1 MLLFIFCSKLRAADI
16 VCAWVRFAAKDGLVR
31 QAGGRRAGS
40 WGLTRKDGA
49 RQIYSCG
56 HPHPHPPNRQTFT
69 STLCCKCCQKNT
81 RCCCCSCPREIV
93 PMQSVSTVPMH
104 TFVSNNNRLATDR
117 ICDFISHNIAM
128 VDRPRISVRWQDG
141 PRMIF
146 ACGKTMVIISPP
158 VKRHCSPAKERLVS
172 KDALCSCGM

>member
-69 STLCCKCCQKNT
+69 STLCCKCCQKT
-81 RCCCCSCPREIV
+81 
-93 PMQSVSTVPMH
+93 
-104 TFVSNNNRLATDR
+104 LAAAVLAHEKLYQCNQFQQFQCTHLFQTITALR
-117 ICDFISHNIAM
+117 PIEFLFISHNIAT
-128 VDRPRISVRWQDG
+128 ISVRWQDG

>member
-1 MLLFIFCSKLRAADI
+1 MPRYSKLEWEFFCPIMNQDHLQHQACLSCVYIQEKWGIANILTVNWSRRESKCELFLMLLFIFCSKLRAADI

-69 STLCCKCCQKNT
+69 STLCCKCCQK
-81 RCCCCSCPREIV
+81 
-93 PMQSVSTVPMH
+93 
-104 TFVSNNNRLATDR
+104 RLTAAAAVLAHEKLYQCNQFQCTHL
-117 ICDFISHNIAM
+117 F
-128 VDRPRISVRWQDG
+128 
-141 PRMIF
+141 
-146 ACGKTMVIISPP
+146 
-158 VKRHCSPAKERLVS
+158 
-172 KDALCSCGM
+172 

>member
-1 MLLFIFCSKLRAADI
+1 MFASGKNWGIANILTVNWSRRESKCELFLMLLFIFCSKLRAADI

-69 STLCCKCCQKNT
+69 STLCCKCCQKTLAAAAAVLAHEKLYQCNQFQQFQCT
-81 RCCCCSCPREIV
+81 HLFQTITAKRPIE
-93 PMQSVSTVPMH
+93 
-104 TFVSNNNRLATDR
+104 FVILSHITLLWLTDLQY
-117 ICDFISHNIAM
+117 
-128 VDRPRISVRWQDG
+128 P
-141 PRMIF
+141 
-146 ACGKTMVIISPP
+146 
-158 VKRHCSPAKERLVS
+158 
-172 KDALCSCGM
+172 